1 MTDWVVVGRIG
12 APFGL
17 EGWVHV
23 VPTTAKPQDMLAYV
37 PWHLQQGGYEVP
49 LVVQAAE
56 ETARAFVVKWV
67 GCDNRDKASRYKGAS
82 LVVPRAELPVLTHAY
97 YWADLEGCDVI
108 DINTQQPLGRVDY
121 LYETAQDIMVLRLGE
136 KERHVPFVPN
146 DVVKEVD
153 LGAKRILVDWFL

>member
-17 EGWVHV
+17 KGWVHV
-23 VPTTAKPQDMLAYV
+23 VPTTNNPQDMLQYV

-49 LVVQAAE
+49 VVLQDAQ
-56 ETARAFVVKWV
+56 ETASAFVVKWV
-67 GCDNRDKASRYKGAS
+67 GCDNRNKANRYKGAS
-82 LVVPRAELPVLTHAY
+82 LVVPRTQLPALSDAY

-108 DINTQQPLGRVDY
+108 EINTQQLLGRVDY

-136 KERHVPFVPN
+136 EERHVPFVAN
-146 DVVKEVD
+146 EVVKEVD
-153 LGAKRILVDWFL
+153 LSTKRILVDWSL